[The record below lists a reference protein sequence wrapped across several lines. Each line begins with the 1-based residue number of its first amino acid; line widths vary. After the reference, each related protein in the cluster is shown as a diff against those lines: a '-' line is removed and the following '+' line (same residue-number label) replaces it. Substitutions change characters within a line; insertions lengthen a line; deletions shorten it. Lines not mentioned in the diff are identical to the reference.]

1 MRSITEPFIVARP
14 TGARIRTRLRLSAWD
29 ETVVRM
35 VGEHLGRLA
44 GQDLA
49 ARCRLGMGDDQRAA
63 RKRSLTRASS
73 SRWAGAITRTSNDQR
88 ERAFK
93 NLLDARIGLRRA
105 ASRLRARTAVPT
117 GGRQGRTQG
126 YASRAERF
134 QKQRRLQHVEAKL
147 AEVEER
153 ITEGRVSV
161 CRGGRRLAKL
171 HHTPDRDGAALT
183 VAEWRARWE
192 AERLFLTADGEADKP
207 WGNETI
213 RIHPYEGWLEIRL
226 PTPLA
231 HLSNT
236 PGRAPTYRLSC
247 PVTFTHRDA
256 EWAAQASSGAVRYD
270 IFLDLA
276 KGKGTGRWY
285 ADASWRLLAQ
295 PVPSLD
301 ELRQHRSLAVDLNA
315 DHLAAWVLSPA
326 GNPLGEPVTIT
337 LDFDGQ
343 PASTRDGR
351 LRQAVAELLR
361 LAKTH
366 GCHSVTVEN
375 LDFTDA
381 RQTGRETLGRGKKG
395 KRFRSTVS
403 GMPTRRFRDLL
414 VGMATNHGLWIIAI
428 EPAWTSVWGG
438 RYWQLPL
445 NRSTTGSVTV
455 SRHHAAAVVIG
466 RRGLGH
472 RARRRGGCAPTPPA
486 DGEGRATDSAG
497 RPMAPNV
504 ALAAS
509 EVVLESTAQ
518 GPGGPG
524 GQRAGPPASKTCLP
538 ERGAVGNQAA
548 QDRLVPPK
556 GAGNHPSPL

>member
-1 MRSITEPFIVARP
+1 
-14 TGARIRTRLRLSAWD
+14 
-29 ETVVRM
+29 
-35 VGEHLGRLA
+35 
-44 GQDLA
+44 
-49 ARCRLGMGDDQRAA
+49 
-63 RKRSLTRASS
+63 
-73 SRWAGAITRTSNDQR
+73 
-88 ERAFK
+88 
-93 NLLDARIGLRRA
+93 
-105 ASRLRARTAVPT
+105 
-117 GGRQGRTQG
+117 
-126 YASRAERF
+126 
-134 QKQRRLQHVEAKL
+134 
-147 AEVEER
+147 
-153 ITEGRVSV
+153 
-161 CRGGRRLAKL
+161 
-171 HHTPDRDGAALT
+171 
-183 VAEWRARWE
+183 
-192 AERLFLTADGEADKP
+192 
-207 WGNETI
+207 
-213 RIHPYEGWLEIRL
+213 
-226 PTPLA
+226 
-231 HLSNT
+231 
-236 PGRAPTYRLSC
+236 
-247 PVTFTHRDA
+247 
-256 EWAAQASSGAVRYD
+256 
-270 IFLDLA
+270 
-276 KGKGTGRWY
+276 
-285 ADASWRLLAQ
+285 
-295 PVPSLD
+295 
-301 ELRQHRSLAVDLNA
+301 
-315 DHLAAWVLSPA
+315 
-326 GNPLGEPVTIT
+326 VTIP

-381 RQTGRETLGRGKKG
+381 RQTGRETLGRGKHG

-414 VGMATNHGLWIIAI
+414 VGMAANYGLWIIAV

-438 RYWQLPL
+438 RYWQFPL
-445 NRSTTGSVTV
+445 NQSTRGSVTV

-556 GAGNHPSPL
+556 GAGNHPLPS

>member
-1 MRSITEPFIVARP
+1 
-14 TGARIRTRLRLSAWD
+14 
-29 ETVVRM
+29 
-35 VGEHLGRLA
+35 
-44 GQDLA
+44 
-49 ARCRLGMGDDQRAA
+49 
-63 RKRSLTRASS
+63 
-73 SRWAGAITRTSNDQR
+73 
-88 ERAFK
+88 
-93 NLLDARIGLRRA
+93 
-105 ASRLRARTAVPT
+105 
-117 GGRQGRTQG
+117 
-126 YASRAERF
+126 
-134 QKQRRLQHVEAKL
+134 VEAKL
-147 AEVEER
+147 AE
-153 ITEGRVSV
+153 
-161 CRGGRRLAKL
+161 
-171 HHTPDRDGAALT
+171 
-183 VAEWRARWE
+183 
-192 AERLFLTADGEADKP
+192 
-207 WGNETI
+207 NETI

-256 EWAAQASSGAVRYD
+256 EWAAQGSSGAVRYD

-285 ADASWRLLAQ
+285 ADASWRLLAR

-326 GNPLGEPVTIT
+326 GNPLGEPVTIP

-381 RQTGRETLGRGKKG
+381 RQTGRETLGRGKHG

-414 VGMATNHGLWIIAI
+414 VGMATNHGLWIIAV

-445 NRSTTGSVTV
+445 NQSTRGSVTV

-486 DGEGRATDSAG
+486 DGEGEL
-497 RPMAPNV
+497 PIP
-504 ALAAS
+504 
-509 EVVLESTAQ
+509 
-518 GPGGPG
+518 PGGPWHPRWLWRIG
-524 GQRAGPPASKTCLP
+524 GRA
-538 ERGAVGNQAA
+538 
-548 QDRLVPPK
+548 
-556 GAGNHPSPL
+556 

>member
-1 MRSITEPFIVARP
+1 MRSIPEPFIVAQP
-14 TGARIRTRLRLSAWD
+14 TGARIRARLRLSAWD
-29 ETVVRM
+29 EAVVRM

-49 ARCRLGMGDDQRAA
+49 ARCRLGMGGDQRAA
-63 RKRSLTRASS
+63 RKRALTPASS
-73 SRWAGAITRTSNDQR
+73 SRWAGAITRTSSDQW

-93 NLLDARIGLRRA
+93 NLLDTRIGLRRA
-105 ASRLRARTAVPT
+105 ARRLRARLAVPT
-117 GGRQGRTQG
+117 GAWQGGTRG

-134 QKQRRLQHVEAKL
+134 QKQRRLLHVEAKL

-153 ITEGRVSV
+153 ITTGRVSV

-171 HHTPDRDGAALT
+171 HHAPGRDDTALT
-183 VAEWRARWE
+183 MAEWRARWE

-213 RIHPYEGWLEIRL
+213 RIHPFEGWIEIRL

-247 PVTFTHRDA
+247 PVTFSHRAA

-270 IFLDLA
+270 ISLDLA
-276 KGKGTGRWY
+276 KGTGRWY
-285 ADASWRLLAQ
+285 VDASWRLPTR

-301 ELRQHRSLAVDLNA
+301 RLRQHRSLAIDLNA
-315 DHLAAWVLSPA
+315 DHLAAWVLNPA
-326 GNPLGEPVTIT
+326 GNPVGEPLTIP
-337 LDFDGQ
+337 LDLDGQ

-361 LAKTH
+361 FARTH

-381 RQTGRETLGRGKKG
+381 RQTGRERLGRGKHG

-414 VGMATNHGLWIIAI
+414 VGMAINHGLWIIAVA
-428 EPAWTSVWGG
+428 PAWTSVWGG
-438 RYWQLPL
+438 RYWQAPL
-445 NRSTTGSVTV
+445 NQSTRGSVTV

-486 DGEGRATDSAG
+486 DGEGRAADSAG
-497 RPMAPNV
+497 RSMASEV

-509 EVVLESTAQ
+509 EVVPEPTAQ

-524 GQRAGPPASKTCLP
+524 GQRAGPAASKTCLP
-538 ERGAVGNQAA
+538 ERDIVGTQAA
-548 QDRLVPPK
+548 QDRSVPPK
-556 GAGNHPSPL
+556 GAGKHPPPS